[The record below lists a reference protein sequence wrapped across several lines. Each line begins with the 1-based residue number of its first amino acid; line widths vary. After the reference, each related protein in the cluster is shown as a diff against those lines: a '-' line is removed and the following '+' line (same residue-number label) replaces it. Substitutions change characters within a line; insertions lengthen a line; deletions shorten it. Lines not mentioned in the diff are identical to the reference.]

1 MRITSISQQEKLKN
15 RYSVFVDEKYAFS
28 LSDTALLDSKLVSGQ
43 ELTKDEVGKWKEFS
57 KEDKIYGQVL
67 RYTALRLRSRWELEF
82 YMQRKDVPLPLQE
95 QILSKLSN
103 LGFVDDY
110 KFAEAWVRNRRLLK
124 SSSRRRLSLELRQK
138 HISDEIIGQVL
149 EEDETDER
157 NMLKELIE
165 RKRKQVKYQ
174 EDTKL
179 MQYLSRQGF
188 SYDDIKS
195 TIAEL
200 RESD

>member
-1 MRITSISQQEKLKN
+1 MKITAITQQEKLKS
-15 RYSVFVDEKYAFS
+15 RYSIFVDEKYAFS
-28 LSDTALLDSKLVSGQ
+28 LSDTALLDSKLVPGQ
-43 ELTKDEVGKWKEFS
+43 ELTKDEVGKWKEHS

-67 RYTALRLRSRWELEF
+67 RYTALRPRSAWELEF
-82 YMQRKDVPLPLQE
+82 YMQRKDVPAPLQE
-95 QILSKLSN
+95 QILNKLSN

-110 KFAEAWVRNRRLLK
+110 KFAEIWVRNRRLLK

-149 EEDETDER
+149 AEDETDEQA
-157 NMLKELIE
+157 MLRDLIE

-174 EDTKL
+174 DDTKL

-188 SYDDIKS
+188 SYGDIKQS
-195 TIAEL
+195 LEETSL
-200 RESD
+200 Q

>member
-1 MRITSISQQEKLKN
+1 MKVTAISQQEKLKN

-43 ELTKDEVGKWKEFS
+43 ELTKEEVGKWKEFS

-67 RYTALRLRSRWELEF
+67 RYSALRLRSRWELEF
-82 YMQRKDVPLPLQE
+82 YMQRKDVPLPLQD
-95 QILSKLSN
+95 QILNKLSKF
-103 LGFVDDY
+103 GFIDDY
-110 KFAEAWVRNRRLLK
+110 KFAESWVRNRRLLK

-149 EEDETDER
+149 EEDEADER
-157 NMLKELIE
+157 SMLKDIIE

-174 EDTKL
+174 DDTKL

-200 RESD
+200 KESD